1 MANDLPN
8 PESRKEAYLAKAAG
22 MDVEIPEQPESRLEQ
37 YLEAIAEGGG
47 GGGTSYTAGDGIDIT
62 DNTIS
67 ATNTGESKVLTSD
80 DFNWNYETGT
90 TESPNAVALWLLPS
104 GLYGYNGDFNLP
116 VYLTPYQNWTGTGA
130 LFLVSPLKEDIN
142 CVTISAFLIN
152 GSDIPQYTVSL
163 TDGSIYG
170 QNVFPSN
177 NGVISIISSYIQT
190 GYGAPSNTDYGTL
203 GKMYVDTSTGTI
215 YYCSDIDTSDPEQ
228 YLYTWSVLSGG
239 GSAYTEL
246 TTADYNWPTSNPDG
260 IAIWLLSDGM
270 YRNSTGS
277 NIKMYM
283 STHNTNQLGNNR
295 SFIKM
300 SQNGE
305 PYTIYNTNE
314 YNQMQYYLGR
324 TDGSLSVTYTVLTR
338 DQIEDSLNYTGT
350 SQRKALDACQGKA
363 LKDLIDS
370 LVIKNAGA
378 PTTATVGT
386 VGMLY
391 EDTTNGK
398 LYQCTAIDTT
408 DPQNPSYTWSEIG
421 GGGVT
426 PVQTTGTS
434 TTDVMSQNAVTSMV
448 YASGYDPTSSSSDIR
463 IALGKYGY
471 MGGKDSFLVGYSNGT
486 RSFSDYTINIMGSYA
501 VGIGDIT
508 IGYSANTRT
517 GSSGNT
523 IIGYHAGAGEYA
535 KDNVIIG
542 SQGGINSNTSYSV
555 ALGSYSKPLSS
566 GEVNIGLTSIGAG
579 HGYNNSNY
587 RLISGVYD
595 GQGLHDAAT
604 VAQGNTLATSAPTTT
619 TEGVLGQLYTDTT
632 NMHTY
637 QCTAIDTTDPDN
649 PSYTWTQRW

>member
-1 MANDLPN
+1 
-8 PESRKEAYLAKAAG
+8 
-22 MDVEIPEQPESRLEQ
+22 
-37 YLEAIAEGGG
+37 
-47 GGGTSYTAGDGIDIT
+47 
-62 DNTIS
+62 
-67 ATNTGESKVLTSD
+67 
-80 DFNWNYETGT
+80 
-90 TESPNAVALWLLPS
+90 
-104 GLYGYNGDFNLP
+104 
-116 VYLTPYQNWTGTGA
+116 
-130 LFLVSPLKEDIN
+130 
-142 CVTISAFLIN
+142 
-152 GSDIPQYTVSL
+152 
-163 TDGSIYG
+163 
-170 QNVFPSN
+170 
-177 NGVISIISSYIQT
+177 
-190 GYGAPSNTDYGTL
+190 
-203 GKMYVDTSTGTI
+203 
-215 YYCSDIDTSDPEQ
+215 
-228 YLYTWSVLSGG
+228 
-239 GSAYTEL
+239 
-246 TTADYNWPTSNPDG
+246 
-260 IAIWLLSDGM
+260 
-270 YRNSTGS
+270 
-277 NIKMYM
+277 
-283 STHNTNQLGNNR
+283 
-295 SFIKM
+295 
-300 SQNGE
+300 
-305 PYTIYNTNE
+305 
-314 YNQMQYYLGR
+314 MQYYLGR

-587 RLISGVYD
+587 RLISVVYD